1 MKLKAKDLL
10 MREFIVHNCENFND
24 YTETSGMLAMRKYD
38 LTPDEVRDEIE
49 NIKGLHKPG
58 TFLDEDELDM
68 LFRNEYKNEQSTSLD
83 DFIMNASMDSINR
96 IGEYGIPYH
105 YAQHTLQYIDE
116 RMEGET
122 AKSFVNHFIEV
133 GATGFDDYIETTGYF
148 EEFVSRAD
156 MNVIE
161 KIGKRGIDYDFA
173 QATLDHLRDTM
184 GFQTAREV
192 AHACIMTGASNYR
205 EFEERASAFAGKSWN
220 TTVQQVC
227 TMFDDM
233 REYQQLRD
241 EYETVQGL
249 IQKRTR
255 GAEDLV
261 TFRNHIIDKIYKL
274 DDYYQFSDAFEERD
288 FVAAVNETSKYTVN
302 ETPKQNLFHKVV
314 SMWQNI

>member
-1 MKLKAKDLL
+1 MNESEKHLL
-10 MREFIVHNCENFND
+10 VREIV
-24 YTETSGMLAMRKYD
+24 
-38 LTPDEVRDEIE
+38 
-49 NIKGLHKPG
+49 LHKC
-58 TFLDEDELDM
+58 
-68 LFRNEYKNEQSTSLD
+68 TSLLD
-83 DFIMNASMDSINR
+83 YNQSSGHLAQQKYGLSGSEIKEVIDEYRPITCSPQEASPSWKETRIR
-96 IGEYGIPYH
+96 IGETMELFREEYLKYCGDYGPC
-105 YAQHTLQYIDE
+105 
-116 RMEGET
+116 
-122 AKSFVNHFIEV
+122 S
-133 GATGFDDYIETTGYF
+133 F

-233 REYQQLRD
+233 REYQQLCD